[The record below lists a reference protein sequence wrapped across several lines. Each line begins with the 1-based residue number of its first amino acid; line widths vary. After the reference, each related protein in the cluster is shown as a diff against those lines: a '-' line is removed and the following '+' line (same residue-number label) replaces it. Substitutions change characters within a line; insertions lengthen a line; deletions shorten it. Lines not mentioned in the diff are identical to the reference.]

1 MIRAK
6 QGEAAVMRVNRGIA
20 IDDSEITWEFIR
32 SSGPG
37 GQNVNKVATA
47 VRLRF
52 DILGSRSLPDEV
64 RDRLL
69 RLAGRKV
76 GEDGILTILARRYRT
91 QEANRRD
98 AMERLAALVRLA
110 SQKPKA
116 RRRTKPPAASRLRR
130 LEAKRLRAQTKDKR
144 RPIRSVEE

>member
-1 MIRAK
+1 MIR
-6 QGEAAVMRVNRGIA
+6 VRRGIV

-52 DILGSRSLPDEV
+52 DIRRSVSLPAEV

-69 RLAGRKV
+69 RLAGKRV
-76 GEDGILTILARRYRT
+76 GQSGVLTILARRYRT

-98 AMERLAALVRLA
+98 ALRRLAALVELA
-110 SQKPKA
+110 SERPKK
-116 RRRTKPPAASRLRR
+116 RRRTKPSAASHEQR
-130 LEAKRLRAQTKDKR
+130 LEGKRLRARTKDKR
-144 RPIRSVEE
+144 RAIRSTEE

>member
-1 MIRAK
+1 MI
-6 QGEAAVMRVNRGIA
+6 RVNRGIA
-20 IDDSEITWEFIR
+20 IDDSEITFEFIR

-52 DILGSRSLPDEV
+52 DIRRSLSLPVDV

-69 RLAGRKV
+69 RLAGKKA
-76 GEDGILTILARRYRT
+76 GENGVLTILARRYRT

-98 AMERLAALVRLA
+98 AVKRLIALVQLA
-110 SQKPKA
+110 GERPK
-116 RRRTKPPAASRLRR
+116 RRYRTKPPAASRLRR

-144 RPIRSVEE
+144 RAIRSMEE